1 MVTQRK
7 HTFVCGFDSLDA
19 RNFIALVRCYVRPAN
34 DNNPNYPVYE
44 G

>member
-7 HTFVCGFDSLDA
+7 QTYRVGFDCLSA

-34 DNNPNYPVYE
+34 DNNPNMPVYE